1 MIGHG
6 IVSSDDPDHQK
17 ERPAWNLVHNDVVV
31 VVDLLSV
38 GDTCSDHGD

>member
-6 IVSSDDPDHQK
+6 IVSSDVPDHQK
-17 ERPAWNLVHNDVVV
+17 ETPAWNLVPRVVVV